1 MPRFRVKQDM
11 ASTMQQMLDAL
22 MARAG
27 SGEGKG
33 GNGGVGGGPG
43 GGGQDGY
50 SVSGNSAAIPA
61 YGPNRLNFSQ
71 SELTSSRGQGLR
83 KGIGQSNGKNIPAEG
98 EAPTPTEF
106 RENKNQTIVPDNI
119 PAKYREA
126 VKRYFSS
133 SDESPNPNPEN

>member
-27 SGEGKG
+27 NGEGKG
-33 GNGGVGGGPG
+33 GDGGVGGGAG

-50 SVSGNSAAIPA
+50 SVAGNSAAIPA

-71 SELTSSRGQGLR
+71 SELTASRGSGMKPG
-83 KGIGQSNGKNIPAEG
+83 KGKSTGVNKPSTA
-98 EAPTPTEF
+98 EAPKPTEF
-106 RENKNQTIVPDNI
+106 RENKNQTIVPDNV

-126 VKRYFSS
+126 VKRYFSQPEP
-133 SDESPNPNPEN
+133 ES

>member
-11 ASTMQQMLDAL
+11 TSTMQQMLDAL

-27 SGEGKG
+27 NGEGEG
-33 GNGGVGGGPG
+33 GDGGVGGGPG

-50 SVSGNSAAIPA
+50 SVAGNSAAIPA

-71 SELTSSRGQGLR
+71 SQLTASRGKATNQG
-83 KGIGQSNGKNIPAEG
+83 GTGPTGKVDPTTA
-98 EAPTPTEF
+98 EAPETETF
-106 RENKNQTIVPDNI
+106 RENENQTIVPDNI

-126 VKRYFSS
+126 VKRYFSQP
-133 SDESPNPNPEN
+133 EKSPAP